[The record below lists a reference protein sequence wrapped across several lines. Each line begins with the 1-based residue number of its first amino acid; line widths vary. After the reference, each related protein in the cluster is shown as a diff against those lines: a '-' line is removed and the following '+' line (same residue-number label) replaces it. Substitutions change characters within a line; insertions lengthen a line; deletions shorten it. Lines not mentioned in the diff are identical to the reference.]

1 MNSFSLYG
9 LWTILDDGDGVD
21 DDDGVKMRTMIMKG
35 MMMMMMMRFDEPS
48 FCSSLPFARS
58 VSVADSKL
66 SVMAANHMQHLA
78 NKKQNK
84 KTCNT

>member
-1 MNSFSLYG
+1 MYFG
-9 LWTILDDGDGVD
+9 DGDD
-21 DDDGVKMRTMIMKG
+21 DDDGVKMRTMIMKE
-35 MMMMMMMRFDEPS
+35 MMMMMRFDEPS

-78 NKKQNK
+78 NNKKKQK
-84 KTCNT
+84 KTCNTLTT

>member
-9 LWTILDDGDGVD
+9 ISSILDDGDGVD
-21 DDDGVKMRTMIMKG
+21 DDDGVKMRTMTVKG
-35 MMMMMMMRFDEPS
+35 MMMRFDEPS

-78 NKKQNK
+78 NNK
-84 KTCNT
+84 

>member
-1 MNSFSLYG
+1 MYSFSLYG
-9 LWTILDDGDGVD
+9 LWTLLYYGDGDD
-21 DDDGVKMRTMIMKG
+21 DDDGVKMRTITMKG
-35 MMMMMMMRFDEPS
+35 MMMMKGMMIRFDEPS

-78 NKKQNK
+78 NNK
-84 KTCNT
+84 